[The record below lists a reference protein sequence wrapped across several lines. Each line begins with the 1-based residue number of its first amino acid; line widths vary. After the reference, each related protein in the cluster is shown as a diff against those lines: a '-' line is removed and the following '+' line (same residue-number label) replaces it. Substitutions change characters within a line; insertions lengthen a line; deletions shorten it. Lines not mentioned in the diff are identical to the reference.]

1 MYILRLTHRRLNIY
15 FKQEDNNMGLFGKK
29 DKKAASNLSSKSHL
43 DIEVK
48 KDGAQYTFLL
58 DGRLDTITS
67 PDLESKINEATP
79 DADKLILDL
88 ANLEYISSAGLRVLL
103 GAVQAMEGK
112 GEMIVCNLSQSVK
125 EVFELTGFSRLFNIE

>member
-1 MYILRLTHRRLNIY
+1 
-15 FKQEDNNMGLFGKK
+15 MGLFGKK

-125 EVFELTGFSRLFNIE
+125 EVFELTGFSLLLIIE

>member
-29 DKKAASNLSSKSHL
+29 DKKVASNLSSKSHL

-103 GAVQAMEGK
+103 GAVQSMEGK